1 MTFVPPWTFRSVA
14 AISCLLWITFTG
26 SDASALSL
34 SLNTDWHDQSVSPG
48 ETITVELT
56 LDTDGDTGM
65 TSISA
70 GILFDD
76 AILEYR
82 RDLSSTTSYLLW
94 NGTTEEVQR
103 TSKWRNRPHK
113 RGLPLQ
119 ELFHHG
125 YRTRERPGRRT
136 YRHRRRGSIGH
147 THFRGHCGGRRYRR
161 NISIHHSG
169 RKRYRKRDRAIPHHT
184 DRGIGA
190 GTDDCDSDP
199 RKRNGTPH
207 GIGSDWDRPL
217 RKWTESRVSERNTK
231 GNFFS
236 LYRLASLAQ
245 IRSSA
250 EGTLNSPATE
260 TERNAAESRRGHGG
274 PQGR

>member
-94 NGTTEEVQR
+94 NGTTGDGYIYPTKKFSEL
-103 TSKWRNRPHK
+103 RNGATDHINVDFLSRNYSTTGTEHAS
-113 RGLPLQ
+113 GLAAK
-119 ELFHHG
+119 
-125 YRTRERPGRRT
+125 
-136 YRHRRRGSIGH
+136 H
-147 THFRGHCGGRRYRR
+147 TGTVAGGRL
-161 NISIHHSG
+161 
-169 RKRYRKRDRAIPHHT
+169 AILIFEVIAAG
-184 DRGIGA
+184 DGIGEISLSITAA
-190 GTDDCDSDP
+190 G
-199 RKRNGTPH
+199 N
-207 GIGSDWDRPL
+207 GIGSATGQSHTTLIAGSGQVLTTATPIPESGTALLMGLGLIGIALCGNGRNPESPKGIRREIFSPFTAWPLWLRFDRLLKEP
-217 RKWTESRVSERNTK
+217 
-231 GNFFS
+231 
-236 LYRLASLAQ
+236 
-245 IRSSA
+245 
-250 EGTLNSPATE
+250 
-260 TERNAAESRRGHGG
+260 
-274 PQGR
+274 